1 MENQAIDTFGS
12 ICLGLTAVVCFFL
25 VLYMSAYQSER
36 LLPIYRDD
44 PIEISAMIRLTDSIP
59 YFNKLIGVLE
69 KLLDKQA
76 ELPVTM
82 PLQPQPQSQ
91 PRPIKIYMSVNAKP
105 LSPRKN
111 VEISESFF
119 LADL

>member
-1 MENQAIDTFGS
+1 MDNQAIDTFGS
-12 ICLGLTAVVCFFL
+12 ICIGITAVVCFFA

-36 LLPIYRDD
+36 LLPVYRDD

-59 YFNKLIGVLE
+59 YFNKLVDIIDRFF
-69 KLLDKQA
+69 DKH
-76 ELPVTM
+76 EGL
-82 PLQPQPQSQ
+82 PLQQPQQ
-91 PRPIKIYMSVNAKP
+91 PQQPIKIYMSVNAKP

-111 VEISESFF
+111 IEISESFF

>member
-1 MENQAIDTFGS
+1 
-12 ICLGLTAVVCFFL
+12 
-25 VLYMSAYQSER
+25 MSAYQSER

-44 PIEISAMIRLTDSIP
+44 PIEISAIIRLTDSIP

-76 ELPVTM
+76 GLPLHM
-82 PLQPQPQSQ
+82 PQQQPQPQPQ

-111 VEISESFF
+111 IEISESFF